1 MGRLDYQPLIAKMSP
16 HSSPGEGI
24 KDRTRDIEPSQWTS
38 SNKNLTTALFCHVP
52 ESMILSSNSG
62 QYITHF
68 IRFSLDGMDKFIFA
82 QVTTQIL
89 LLEIKYNRLFCPYT
103 FSAFFNHLSKMNLGH
118 VTMLSQL
125 SHCRRLS
132 EAVENFYFFK
142 YS

>member
-1 MGRLDYQPLIAKMSP
+1 MKSAKIWTDELD
-16 HSSPGEGI
+16 
-24 KDRTRDIEPSQWTS
+24 
-38 SNKNLTTALFCHVP
+38 
-52 ESMILSSNSG
+52 
-62 QYITHF
+62 
-68 IRFSLDGMDKFIFA
+68 
-82 QVTTQIL
+82 QIL
-89 LLEIKYNRLFCPYT
+89 VFKSILVFKRPLKTREIWNT

>member
-1 MGRLDYQPLIAKMSP
+1 MSP
-16 HSSPGEGI
+16 HSSPGGGGI
-24 KDRTRDIEPSQWTS
+24 KDRTRDTAEIEPSQWTA

-89 LLEIKYNRLFCPYT
+89 LLEIKY
-103 FSAFFNHLSKMNLGH
+103 S
-118 VTMLSQL
+118 
-125 SHCRRLS
+125 
-132 EAVENFYFFK
+132 
-142 YS
+142 